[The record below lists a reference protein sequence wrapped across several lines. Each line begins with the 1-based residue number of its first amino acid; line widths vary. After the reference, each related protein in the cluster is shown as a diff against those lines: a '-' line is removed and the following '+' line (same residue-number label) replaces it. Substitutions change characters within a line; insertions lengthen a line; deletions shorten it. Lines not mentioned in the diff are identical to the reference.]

1 VACGCTVTPTLF
13 ARAHECD
20 GIIAALH
27 EFPLFLA
34 QRHPPALIAP
44 FLGRVIQMCLR
55 IGRLVDRAERRAF
68 RPKFFWCWLA
78 RRYDRKY
85 ASALAATS
93 ACR

>member
-1 VACGCTVTPTLF
+1 M
-13 ARAHECD
+13 
-20 GIIAALH
+20 
-27 EFPLFLA
+27 
-34 QRHPPALIAP
+34 
-44 FLGRVIQMCLR
+44 QMCLR

-68 RPKFFWCWLA
+68 RPQFFWCWLA